1 MLFKSRTFLASRLVT
16 FLAMWPPSL
25 HHYSIDVQSP
35 SRVLSTM
42 ATVRT
47 KHPSAPFGL
56 PDIVQHSSWIS
67 RLHTFHVCICSLLFS
82 RYSDLL
88 DSSLKIYGASDKRRE
103 LEPALI
109 WATPGQRGFP
119 PSRASSSTSAT
130 VNGRT
135 GSVAPVMGYSAPIPS
150 RSAPFPSSSQSSSV
164 QTAVQKEAIRK
175 QQESLHKAAELRQM
189 LNNLEKV
196 DDESRRTSLL
206 DTLCST
212 EDVLNMPLHQNPPGR
227 ASGELTVDLL
237 KHQVSRTCIFIPLE
251 LMVFFSASSLAM
263 VH

>member
-1 MLFKSRTFLASRLVT
+1 MLFS
-16 FLAMWPPSL
+16 
-25 HHYSIDVQSP
+25 
-35 SRVLSTM
+35 
-42 ATVRT
+42 
-47 KHPSAPFGL
+47 
-56 PDIVQHSSWIS
+56 
-67 RLHTFHVCICSLLFS
+67 C
-82 RYSDLL
+82 YSDLF

-103 LEPALI
+103 LEPVLI

-119 PSRASSSTSAT
+119 PLRASSSTSAT

-150 RSAPFPSSSQSSSV
+150 SSQSSSV
-164 QTAVQKEAIRK
+164 QTAAQKGAIRK

-237 KHQVSRTCIFIPLE
+237 KHQVSRTCICIPIE
-251 LMVFFSASSLAM
+251 LMVFLAPSLAM